1 MQRYITKTTSRIIF
15 LLLMVGSS
23 YTFAWLYPEH
33 RDIAVLA
40 IQNLDPRYRALLDQ
54 LWKEARKGYESRL
67 PESVIDPTPNFIDY
81 ASWPAIAGDHSCS
94 SENMLNNV
102 LKTDWILKVSESAAE
117 LKADLAAADNR
128 SRHINAVRD
137 SDIKFQKADPEYAT
151 RAGSNDAHFLLAR
164 PEVNTDARTYSK
176 LSLSEGSELN
186 AMGAYAWFHLSA
198 LEKASLLTK
207 NNLTQEQRSIIALS
221 VLADEAFALHFLQ
234 DVFAAGHVA
243 GDWGDASQRKGT
255 HDYYNENGLE
265 VSTWDGKRLILMGDA
280 YMRPE
285 DASRA
290 AKTVGKSL
298 EQVLDAAAGTYVLE
312 NKQPE
317 FWQPDSFNVCK
328 SHSWPFRDFDSN
340 VRPLMTEV
348 LMTTPV
354 PGMATGIGSLPRFR
368 SELGTFIGVVP
379 AIRGIGYNRDFA
391 KDMNG
396 SGAIGSI
403 EVAVR
408 IGVGLEGVLNQSGDG
423 LVFLDIGGRMDGT
436 STQSENFSP
445 NQTQA
450 GVFTSAIPSRTAYFL
465 RARMPFWLIPLDLFI
480 TAPVLLIA
488 APDAYAQM
496 AVQSANGGLIPWQSG
511 IATPIGR
518 FQFILGRE
526 VGITFYGHSKNKD
539 VIIIRLENNEKA
551 LLQYQSTQFEF
562 PIVEY
567 RPFRTFSTDQSSSM
581 VAQFSFGFDN
591 PHHQKLIYQE
601 QEDIPELDTI
611 WYIGIRIAFDWRYY
625 W

>member
-1 MQRYITKTTSRIIF
+1 
-15 LLLMVGSS
+15 
-23 YTFAWLYPEH
+23 
-33 RDIAVLA
+33 
-40 IQNLDPRYRALLDQ
+40 
-54 LWKEARKGYESRL
+54 
-67 PESVIDPTPNFIDY
+67 
-81 ASWPAIAGDHSCS
+81 
-94 SENMLNNV
+94 
-102 LKTDWILKVSESAAE
+102 LKS
-117 LKADLAAADNR
+117 DLAAANNR

-164 PEVNTDARTYSK
+164 PDVDTDTRSYSK
-176 LSLSEGSELN
+176 LALSEGSKLN
-186 AMGAYAWFHLSA
+186 AIGTYAWFHISA
-198 LEKASLLTK
+198 LEKASLLAK
-207 NNLTQEQRSIIALS
+207 KNLTQEQRSMIALS
-221 VLADEAFALHFLQ
+221 AFADEAFALHFLQ

-243 GDWGDASQRKGT
+243 GNWGDASQRKGT

-280 YMRPE
+280 YMRPQ
-285 DASRA
+285 DASIA
-290 AKTVGKSL
+290 AESIRKSL
-298 EQVLDAAAGTYVLE
+298 EQVLEAAAGINKVD
-312 NKQPE
+312 NKQPDV
-317 FWQPDSFNVCK
+317 WQPDGFNVCNN
-328 SHSWPFRDFDSN
+328 STWPGRNFDTNMRLLVRD
-340 VRPLMTEV
+340 V

-379 AIRGIGYNRDFA
+379 AIRGIGYNRDFGTE
-391 KDMNG
+391 MNEP
-396 SGAIGSI
+396 GAIGSI
-403 EVAVR
+403 EVALR

-423 LVFLDIGGRMDGT
+423 LVFLDIGGRMDGN
-436 STQSENFSP
+436 STQSENISP
-445 NQTQA
+445 NQIQA
-450 GVFTSAIPSRTAYFL
+450 GAFTSAIPSRSAYFL
-465 RARMPFWLIPLDLFI
+465 RARMPFWLIPLDLLL

-526 VGITFYGHSKNKD
+526 IGITFYGHSRNKD
-539 VIIIRLENNEKA
+539 VIIIPLENNGKA
-551 LLQYQSTQFEF
+551 LLQYQSTQVDF

-581 VAQFSFGFDN
+581 VVQFSFGFDD
-591 PHHQKLIYQE
+591 PHSQKPIYPV
-601 QEDIPELDTI
+601 QEDIPDLSTS
-611 WYIGIRIAFDWRYY
+611 WYLGARIAFDWRYY

>member
-1 MQRYITKTTSRIIF
+1 MKR
-15 LLLMVGSS
+15 LMVLIIIWGIIVLPILIITHS
-23 YTFAWLYPEH
+23 YAWLYPEH

-40 IQNLDPRYRALLDQ
+40 IQNLDPRYRAQLDQ
-54 LWKEARKGYESRL
+54 LWREARIGFESRL

-102 LKTDWILKVSESAAE
+102 LKTDWILKVSESAAQ

-151 RAGSNDAHFLLAR
+151 RAGSNNVHFLLAR
-164 PEVNTDARTYSK
+164 PDVDTEARTYGK
-176 LSLSEGSELN
+176 LSLFEGSELN

-198 LEKASLLTK
+198 LEKASLLVQQ
-207 NNLTQEQRSIIALS
+207 NLTQDQRSMIVLS
-221 VLADEAFALHFLQ
+221 ALADEAFALHFIQ
-234 DVFAAGHVA
+234 DIFASGHVA
-243 GDWGDASQRKGT
+243 GTWGDASQRKGT
-255 HDYYNENGLE
+255 HDHYNENGLE

-280 YMRPE
+280 YMRPQ
-285 DASRA
+285 DATVA
-290 AKTVGKSL
+290 AETISKSL

-328 SHSWPFRDFDSN
+328 SNIWPHRDFDSN
-340 VRPLMTEV
+340 VRPLITEI
-348 LMTTPV
+348 LMTTPM

-379 AIRGIGYNRDFA
+379 AIRGIGYNQDFRTE
-391 KDMNG
+391 MNEP
-396 SGAIGSI
+396 GAMGSI
-403 EVAVR
+403 EVALR
-408 IGVGLEGVLNQSGDG
+408 LGVGLEGVLNQSGDG
-423 LVFLDIGGRMDGT
+423 LVFLDIGGRMDGN
-436 STQSENFSP
+436 STQSMNNSP
-445 NQTQA
+445 GQVQA
-450 GVFTSAIPSRTAYFL
+450 GAYTSAIPSRSAYFL
-465 RARMPFWLIPLDLFI
+465 RTRMPFWLIPFDLLI
-480 TAPVLLIA
+480 SAPVLLIA

-496 AVQSANGGLIPWQSG
+496 AVQAANGGLIPWQTG

-526 VGITFYGHSKNKD
+526 VGITFYGYTRNKD
-539 VIIIRLENNEKA
+539 VIIIPTENDEKA
-551 LLQYQSTQFEF
+551 LLQYQSTQFDF

-581 VAQFSFGFDN
+581 IVQFGFGFDY
-591 PHHQKLIYQE
+591 PHNQKLIYPE
-601 QEDIPELDTI
+601 QKDVSELDTM
-611 WYIGIRIAFDWRYY
+611 WYLGIRIAFDWRYY